1 MKRIFAIVLIV
12 SMLAAI
18 LAGCASDGDHVS
30 DTKNPS
36 SGNSA
41 DTTGASD
48 NITTYLEPMDP
59 ALTELDFGE
68 EEFIILTRASGEDE
82 NNPQKWADQAGAA
95 EIYADELTNDPI
107 NDAIY
112 NCTQRVNEL
121 LGIRL
126 REIQVS
132 SDKVNDEVSVAIGSG
147 DDSYDLVATS
157 VIDGTPMVKQGY
169 MYNLYDNGI
178 DTYLDPSKPWW
189 AQYWIEQAELG
200 EERLYSITGAPCLS
214 LNRFIF
220 VTYYNKDLGTDLGV
234 EDLYTVVNEG
244 RWTLD
249 YISELIPSAY
259 LSLDGDDVR
268 DEEDRYGLAMNHY
281 ECCDIFWSSCDL
293 SLLSKD
299 EDGWFEANSGQRE
312 KLSTVFDKVY
322 ALLYDNVGTYDF
334 IDSAGFDPASEMF
347 ASGNILLAFLHLSY
361 AEKPSLRNMQ
371 DEYGIL
377 PSPKYDETQKEYFS
391 YAHDQYSVMMVPNTV
406 ANPERSGAVMEALAY
421 ESYKEVQPVYYDK
434 VLKGRYANDPQ
445 SRQMLDTITQNI
457 KIDASWIYGRD
468 LGMPAASVMR
478 DLLYGKSTS
487 FASEYTKV
495 QKMLPLF
502 LKLFR
507 SEIEKLDV

>member
-1 MKRIFAIVLIV
+1 MKRIFAVFLIV

-18 LAGCASDGDHVS
+18 LAGCSSD
-30 DTKNPS
+30 
-36 SGNSA
+36 SGNAA
-41 DTTGASD
+41 DTTKPTDGSPADTTAASD
-48 NITTYLEPMDP
+48 LITTYLEPMNP
-59 ALTELDFGE
+59 ELTELDFGE
-68 EEFIILTRASGEDE
+68 DEFVILTRANGEDE
-82 NNPQKWADQAGAA
+82 NNPQKWADWSGSA
-95 EIYADELTNDPI
+95 EIFADELTNDPV

-121 LGIRL
+121 LGVTL
-126 REIQVS
+126 KEVQVES
-132 SDKVNDEVSVAIGSG
+132 GKINDAVGVAVGSG
-147 DDSYDLVATS
+147 DSTYDLVATS

-178 DTYLDPSKPWW
+178 DTYLDATKPWW
-189 AQYWIEQAELG
+189 SQYWIEEAELG
-200 EERLYSITGAPCLS
+200 DDRLYSITGAPCLS
-214 LNRFIF
+214 LTRFIF
-220 VTYYNKDLGTDLGV
+220 VTYYNKDLGSDLGV

-249 YISELIPSAY
+249 YISELIPSVY
-259 LSLDGDDVR
+259 LSLDGDDER

-281 ECCDIFWSSCDL
+281 ENCDIFWSSCDL

-322 ALLYDNVGTYDF
+322 ALLYENVGTYDF
-334 IDSAGFDPASEMF
+334 GDSAGFNTASEMF
-347 ASGNILLAFLHLSY
+347 ASGNVLLAFLHLSY
-361 AEKPSLRNMQ
+361 AETPSLRNMQ
-371 DEYGIL
+371 DEYGII
-377 PSPKYDETQKEYFS
+377 PSPKYDEAQEDYFS

-495 QKMLPLF
+495 QKMLPIY

-507 SEIEKLDV
+507 TEIEKLDV